1 MDYIAIKKF
10 KNKLK
15 ENEVLGDEE
24 KINKIK
30 TLNFEKEEQTEK
42 ELYRLKTEKDE
53 ELELLQKNLSQIDS
67 NNNIE

>member
-10 KNKLK
+10 KKKLK
-15 ENEVLGDEE
+15 EKEILGDED

-42 ELYRLKTEKDE
+42 ELNKLKTEKVE
-53 ELELLQKNLSQIDS
+53 ELELLQENLSQIDS